1 MRFALIAAALAAASL
16 GACGDDNDDVATNDY
31 DRVAERGAPGETP
44 DYRFNPP
51 SANPDMR
58 DIAPPVESS
67 PLTPQLEPSSPLA
80 PPPGSP
86 PPVLPAP
93 ESTPG

>member
-1 MRFALIAAALAAASL
+1 MRIALMAAALAAVSL
-16 GACGDDNDDVATNDY
+16 GACGDNDKVAANDR
-31 DRVAERGAPGETP
+31 DRVVAEREAPGQTP

-58 DIAPPVESS
+58 EIAPPIESS
-67 PLTPQLEPSSPLA
+67 PLTPQLKPTDPLA

-86 PPVLPAP
+86 PPPLPAP

>member
-1 MRFALIAAALAAASL
+1 MKIALMAAALAAASL
-16 GACGDDNDDVATNDY
+16 GACSDNGDVTANDY
-31 DRVAERGAPGETP
+31 DRVAERDGPGQTP

-58 DIAPPVESS
+58 DIAPPVDSS
-67 PLTPQLEPSSPLA
+67 PLTPQLKPTEPLA

-86 PPVLPAP
+86 PPPLPAP